1 MQLKILLPFKV
12 FAQKKGVK
20 RIVVKTPHG
29 FMGILPNRLDCV
41 TALSAGILTW
51 ESENEGEVV
60 VAVDEGILVKIGAEV
75 LVSVRNAVGGND
87 LSKLHE
93 VVKQQFLQ
101 ASEQEKSM
109 RETLTKLESG
119 FISKFAELQHG

>member
-20 RIVVKTPHG
+20 RIVVKTPQG

-51 ESENEGEVV
+51 ESDDEVEV
-60 VAVDEGILVKIGAEV
+60 TVAVDEGILVKIGAEV
-75 LVSVRNAVGGND
+75 LISVRNAVGGND

-101 ASEQEKSM
+101 ASEQERSM